1 MDSRVANTSAAS
13 SGAAASGADRQFA
26 ALARDYLDDHARR
39 HPESAT
45 DTGDHRFDA
54 QLGDLS
60 AAALADERQA
70 LERYAAR
77 LAALDAGALA
87 AEHRVDAAMLAS
99 AVDLGVFQLDEL
111 REHTW
116 NPMLANP
123 GQAVY
128 QLLARD
134 FAPLPERLAA
144 VAGRLAAIPAALAAA
159 RAQLGNMPRVHL
171 EAAITQFSGTISLI
185 SGEIDAALDRA
196 PESSAE
202 LVGRVRP
209 AALAALEEH
218 RAWLSAR
225 LAQTGAGG
233 QPRIGAERFA
243 RKLSLTLAAAADA
256 DAILARALADLD
268 QVSEQ
273 ISELAAELAGPAA
286 SARTSPARAAGDPDG
301 DPVVRQVLGRLAAD
315 AADNATI
322 LPFCRAALT
331 QATDFVADTGLVTLY
346 SDPVEVIE
354 MPEIDR
360 GRGGGLLR
368 LAGAAGARVDADVPG
383 RVAGPGRLA
392 GRAGRLVLP
401 RVQPAH
407 GAEPHRARGHARSL
421 PPAPALPAVRR
432 LGHRRP
438 GGIPVRLVR
447 RGLGRLRRAADGR
460 ARVSRR
466 R

>member
-70 LERYAAR
+70 LGRYAAR

-171 EAAITQFSGTISLI
+171 ETAITQFSGTISLI

-196 PESSAE
+196 PEVAPSWS
-202 LVGRVRP
+202 G
-209 AALAALEEH
+209 
-218 RAWLSAR
+218 
-225 LAQTGAGG
+225 
-233 QPRIGAERFA
+233 
-243 RKLSLTLAAAADA
+243 
-256 DAILARALADLD
+256 
-268 QVSEQ
+268 
-273 ISELAAELAGPAA
+273 A
-286 SARTSPARAAGDPDG
+286 SARPPWPPWRST
-301 DPVVRQVLGRLAAD
+301 
-315 AADNATI
+315 
-322 LPFCRAALT
+322 
-331 QATDFVADTGLVTLY
+331 
-346 SDPVEVIE
+346 
-354 MPEIDR
+354 
-360 GRGGGLLR
+360 GRGCRPGWR
-368 LAGAAGARVDADVPG
+368 RRAPAGSPG
-383 RVAGPGRLA
+383 S
-392 GRAGRLVLP
+392 
-401 RVQPAH
+401 
-407 GAEPHRARGHARSL
+407 ARS
-421 PPAPALPAVRR
+421 
-432 LGHRRP
+432 GSP
-438 GGIPVRLVR
+438 GNCR
-447 RGLGRLRRAADGR
+447 
-460 ARVSRR
+460 
-466 R
+466 